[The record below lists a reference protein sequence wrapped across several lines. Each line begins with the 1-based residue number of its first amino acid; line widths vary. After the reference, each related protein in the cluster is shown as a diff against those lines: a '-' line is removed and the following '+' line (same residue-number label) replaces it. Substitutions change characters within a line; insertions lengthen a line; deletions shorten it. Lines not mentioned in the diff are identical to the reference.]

1 MEWWV
6 ILLLIFG
13 GLLILFIIG
22 LPIAFAFLTVNVVG
36 AIILWNGTAGVN
48 QLVLNIFD
56 SVSKFSLL
64 PIPMFILMG
73 EIMFRTGLGIKVF
86 ETIGKW
92 LGRLPGRLSIVAVG
106 SGTMFSVLSGSSV
119 ASTALLGSLLVPDMN
134 KKGYSHTMSVGP
146 ILGSSGLATMIPPTA
161 LGILLATLAS
171 IPVGHFLVAIL
182 IPGLLLAFMLLVYV
196 VVRSYLQPHLAPSY
210 DVKKVS
216 FSEKMIDTVKYI
228 FPLGIV
234 IFLLLGVIILG
245 LGTPTQGAV
254 LGAVGTIFI
263 SYFYGGLT
271 WKSIWESLTGTFKS
285 TVMIFMIIVGSTTFG
300 QILSYTGVTQ
310 GLVQIVSDLGFQ
322 PLIIL
327 ILIQIA
333 LFILGCFMEP
343 LSIMMMTLPV
353 LMPIASG
360 MGFDPLWFGVII
372 LLNMQIATITPP
384 FGMDLFAMK
393 SVMPQGSI
401 TMIEIYKAV
410 IPFIILNLLLMF
422 ILILFPSLSLWL
434 PSLMVQ

>member
-360 MGFDPLWFGVII
+360 IGFDPLWFGVII

>member
-182 IPGLLLAFMLLVYV
+182 IPGLLLAFMLLVSV
-196 VVRSYLQPHLAPSY
+196 GLSSYLQPHLAPSY

-263 SYFYGGLT
+263 SSFYGGLT
-271 WKSIWESLTGTFKS
+271 WKSIWESPTGTFKS
-285 TVMIFMIIVGSTTFG
+285 TVMISMIIVGSTTFG

-360 MGFDPLWFGVII
+360 IGFDPLWFGVII

>member
-1 MEWWV
+1 MEWW
-6 ILLLIFG
+6 ITLLLIFG
-13 GLLILFIIG
+13 GLITLFVIG
-22 LPIAFAFLTVNVVG
+22 LPIAFAFLTVNLVG
-36 AIILWNGTAGVN
+36 AILLWNGAAGVN

-106 SGTMFSVLSGSSV
+106 SGTFFSVLSGSSV
-119 ASTALLGSLLVPDMN
+119 ASTALLGSLLVPDMQ
-134 KKGYSHTMSVGP
+134 KKGYSHAMSVGP
-146 ILGSSGLATMIPPTA
+146 ILGSAGLATMIPPTA
-161 LGILLATLAS
+161 LGILLASLAS
-171 IPVGHFLVAIL
+171 IPVGHFLVAIF
-182 IPGLLLAFMLLVYV
+182 IPGILLALLFLIYI
-196 VVRSYLQPHLAPSY
+196 VVRSYLQPHLAPKY
-210 DVKKVS
+210 NVEKVPL
-216 FSEKMIDTVKYI
+216 SEKITDTVKYI
-228 FPLGIV
+228 LPLGIV
-234 IFLLLGVIILG
+234 VFLLLGVIILG
-245 LGTPTQGAV
+245 FGTPTQSAT
-254 LGAVGTIFI
+254 LGAVGTVIL

-271 WKSIWESLTGTFKS
+271 WKSIWDSLTGTFRS
-285 TVMIFMIIVGSTTFG
+285 SVMIYMIIIGSTTFG

-310 GLVQIVSDLGFQ
+310 GLVQIVSELEFH

-327 ILIQIA
+327 ILLQLA
-333 LFILGCFMEP
+333 LLILGCFMEP

-353 LMPIASG
+353 LMPIASS

-393 SVMPQGSI
+393 SVMPRNSI
-401 TMIEIYKAV
+401 TMVDIYKAV
-410 IPFIILNLLLMF
+410 TPFLVLNVVLMF
-422 ILILFPSLSLWL
+422 ILIFFPSLSLWL
-434 PSLMVQ
+434 PSLMTQ